1 MSSDANKL
9 KQRLEI
15 KKYLVFAAMFLL
27 FAGCMWLIFAPSKE
41 EKLKEEKKAGFNTEL
56 PDPKGAGIEADK
68 IAAYEQADMRRK
80 QEEKMRTLEDF
91 SALADAN
98 RPNTGNDQ
106 IVEIPQDTQA
116 GSTRASGHTYGT
128 NRNNTYSSSTSAYND
143 INATL
148 DSFYETPREDPEKEA
163 LKAEVE
169 QLRREAAQQQP
180 AQITYDDQVA
190 LLEKSYELAAK
201 YMPGD
206 GAAKQEEAEPAT
218 NGRKA
223 KAVPVGQVATP
234 VVSSLQQPV
243 SDSVLFARL
252 AQASNAGFH
261 TAVGTTD
268 DSYSRN
274 TIRACVHGDQTV
286 RNDQSVRLRLL
297 EPMRVGKYILPRN
310 SFVTGEGRIQGERL
324 GVEIIQ
330 VEHDGIIIP
339 VELAI
344 YDNDGQEGIFIP
356 GSMEANAVKEVAAN
370 LGQNLGTSI
379 SITNQSAGDQLLSE
393 LGKGAIQGVSQY
405 ISKKMREEKV
415 YLKSGYTLMLYQ
427 KDNQ

>member
-1 MSSDANKL
+1 M
-9 KQRLEI
+9 
-15 KKYLVFAAMFLL
+15 
-27 FAGCMWLIFAPSKE
+27 
-41 EKLKEEKKAGFNTEL
+41 
-56 PDPKGAGIEADK
+56 
-68 IAAYEQADMRRK
+68 
-80 QEEKMRTLEDF
+80 
-91 SALADAN
+91 
-98 RPNTGNDQ
+98 
-106 IVEIPQDTQA
+106 
-116 GSTRASGHTYGT
+116 
-128 NRNNTYSSSTSAYND
+128 
-143 INATL
+143 
-148 DSFYETPREDPEKEA
+148 
-163 LKAEVE
+163 
-169 QLRREAAQQQP
+169 
-180 AQITYDDQVA
+180 
-190 LLEKSYELAAK
+190 
-201 YMPGD
+201 
-206 GAAKQEEAEPAT
+206 
-218 NGRKA
+218 
-223 KAVPVGQVATP
+223 
-234 VVSSLQQPV
+234 
-243 SDSVLFARL
+243 
-252 AQASNAGFH
+252 
-261 TAVGTTD
+261 GTTD

-286 RNDQSVRLRLL
+286 RNGQSVRLRLL